1 MKLNPG
7 ITELVEQLF
16 KWSNRVII
24 EKVGKMPDGS
34 VVLKVMATG
43 WESKGYTFQ
52 LDHLADVKEAD
63 VFLQKILMCSTVDS
77 AKFIFSPTSLGY
89 LVAFFD
95 KRRNTIAAGHGGTL
109 GLALNRALEFFDRWC
124 EKQKEKTMKTRE
136 QLLLDVSNL
145 QVEINTAGSHRL
157 FPPTL
162 CLNLI
167 TALSDFQCIATEM
180 EMSPSNES
188 ILEMLKEKINQGFLK
203 ESEVVDALI
212 GNTREQSK
220 KDRIM

>member
-7 ITELVEQLF
+7 ITEVIRYMF
-16 KWSNRVII
+16 AWSNLVTIK
-24 EKVGKMPDGS
+24 KVGETCDGNTVFQMS
-34 VVLKVMATG
+34 PLGHGDKNYG
-43 WESKGYTFQ
+43 FQ
-52 LDHLADVKEAD
+52 LNRHTAPEDIDRVLC
-63 VFLQKILMCSTVDS
+63 KILMCSTFRTAEFAFGS
-77 AKFIFSPTSLGY
+77 RSKSSY
-89 LVAFFD
+89 LVSFNNELGEHVITTRGATLCSALVKAEKKFD
-95 KRRNTIAAGHGGTL
+95 
-109 GLALNRALEFFDRWC
+109 DWC

-145 QVEINTAGSHRL
+145 QVEISTAGSHRL

-220 KDRIM
+220 KIE

>member
-1 MKLNPG
+1 
-7 ITELVEQLF
+7 
-16 KWSNRVII
+16 
-24 EKVGKMPDGS
+24 
-34 VVLKVMATG
+34 
-43 WESKGYTFQ
+43 
-52 LDHLADVKEAD
+52 
-63 VFLQKILMCSTVDS
+63 
-77 AKFIFSPTSLGY
+77 
-89 LVAFFD
+89 
-95 KRRNTIAAGHGGTL
+95 
-109 GLALNRALEFFDRWC
+109 
-124 EKQKEKTMKTRE
+124 MKTRE

-145 QVEINTAGSHRL
+145 QVEINTAGSRRL

-212 GNTREQSK
+212 GNMRERLN
-220 KDRIM
+220 KDANSEGP

>member
-1 MKLNPG
+1 MKLNPD

-16 KWSNRVII
+16 EWSSKVII

-34 VVLKVMATG
+34 VVLKVMAAG
-43 WESKGYTFQ
+43 RESKGYTFQ
-52 LDHLADVKEAD
+52 LNHLTVVKGAD
-63 VFLQKILMCSTVDS
+63 VFLQKILMCPTVDS
-77 AKFIFSPTSLGY
+77 ANFVFSPTSLGY

-95 KRRNTIAAGHGGTL
+95 KQGNTIAAGHGGTL

-124 EKQKEKTMKTRE
+124 ERQKEKTMKTRE

-145 QVEINTAGSHRL
+145 QVEINTASSRKL

-203 ESEVVDALI
+203 ESEVVDVLI
-212 GNTREQSK
+212 GNMREQTEK
-220 KDRIM
+220 KIE